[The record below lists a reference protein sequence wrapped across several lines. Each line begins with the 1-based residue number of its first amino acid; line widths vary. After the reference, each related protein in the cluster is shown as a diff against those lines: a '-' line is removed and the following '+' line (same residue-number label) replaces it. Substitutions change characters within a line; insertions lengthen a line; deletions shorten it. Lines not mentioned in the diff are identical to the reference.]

1 MRIFLLLVGLCL
13 ATVPAA
19 LAAPPADVA
28 QSAACSHCGMNRGT
42 FSHSRMLIEYEDG
55 SRVAT
60 CSLHCTSVELANT
73 IDRMPV
79 MVSVADYD
87 SKELIDAEKAV
98 WVIGGSKK
106 GVMTGHAKWAFASR
120 EAAVRFITANGGSIA
135 SFDEAIKAAYDDM
148 YQDTKM
154 IREFRKMKRLKQQ
167 EGAAHH

>member
-13 ATVPAA
+13 ATAPAA
-19 LAAPPADVA
+19 LAAPPADVV
-28 QSAACSHCGMNRGT
+28 QSPACHHCGMNRGT

-120 EAAVRFITANGGSIA
+120 EAAERFVKANGGTIA
-135 SFDEAIKAAYDDM
+135 SFDAAIKAAYDDM